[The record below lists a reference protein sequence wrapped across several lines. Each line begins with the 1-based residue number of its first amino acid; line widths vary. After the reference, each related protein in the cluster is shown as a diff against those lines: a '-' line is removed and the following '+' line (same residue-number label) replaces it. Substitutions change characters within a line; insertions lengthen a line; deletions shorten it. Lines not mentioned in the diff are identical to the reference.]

1 MNYVRRFILALI
13 VLAFIICAWYGAE
26 MLIHGE
32 SQRSVVDLF
41 VAVVI
46 SLSISGNLEKGVEQ
60 GERKR
65 ADAEKFANEFVEYIK
80 KKEESKNGKDGSREE
95 S

>member
-1 MNYVRRFILALI
+1 M
-13 VLAFIICAWYGAE
+13 LAFLICAWYGAE

-32 SQRSVVDLF
+32 SQRSVVDAF
-41 VAVVI
+41 IAIAI
-46 SLSISGNLEKGVEQ
+46 SLSISGKLEKGVEQ

-65 ADAEKFANEFVEYIK
+65 EVASKFADEFVKFIK
-80 KKEESKNGKDGSREE
+80 EREETQNGEDGSKEG